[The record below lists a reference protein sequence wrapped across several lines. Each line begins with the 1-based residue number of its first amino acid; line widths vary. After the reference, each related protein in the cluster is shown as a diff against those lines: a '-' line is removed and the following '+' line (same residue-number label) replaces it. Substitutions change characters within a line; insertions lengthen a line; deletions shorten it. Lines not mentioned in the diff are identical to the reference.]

1 MYDSTE
7 NTDVTD
13 IKYWSSLN
21 KINFNI
27 HTLATIEKCR
37 FVNLDQRQLQMDR
50 SKKYDPATYYF
61 DKAVKIRFRIQP
73 NFFSKDKKS
82 SRIALDTMEQTLEWV
97 VKGGV
102 KLMASLMQTQIPKS
116 WTISLINSKRR
127 ILTCCQRLAL
137 MGTVESGESDELTGS
152 IRKYRNNSR
161 HTKLSTGAICAI

>member
-1 MYDSTE
+1 
-7 NTDVTD
+7 
-13 IKYWSSLN
+13 
-21 KINFNI
+21 
-27 HTLATIEKCR
+27 
-37 FVNLDQRQLQMDR
+37 MDR

-116 WTISLINSKRR
+116 
-127 ILTCCQRLAL
+127 
-137 MGTVESGESDELTGS
+137 
-152 IRKYRNNSR
+152 
-161 HTKLSTGAICAI
+161 